1 MSLGTLTIDI
11 AANLARLESD
21 LGKAN
26 RLSAK
31 FAEDQRKRYARIG
44 KLIGG
49 AIATFATG
57 AFAGWIKESIDAADA
72 AAETAQTIGISIEA
86 YQGLS
91 FAASTAGVEQ
101 EGLTGA
107 LTKFN
112 KTISQ
117 AAAGG
122 KKQAAAFADI
132 GVSVRDANGNLKT
145 ADGLLL
151 EVADKFQGYA
161 DGANKTALAQ
171 DLFGKSGAKLIP
183 LLNSGKQG
191 ITDLMTQAQ
200 RLGLVMSAE
209 AAAAA
214 DTFNDN
220 LTVLSGASRGMA
232 NNIATGLLP
241 ALNDIGGLMLDL
253 ADNSDTAADSG
264 SGLGT
269 ILKAVTAIALALGT
283 ELQAGAIS
291 LAGFAAAA
299 VQAASGDF
307 AIAGETLKA
316 MKADID
322 AAEAKGAERIEKLFD
337 GTYAKKAQEA
347 AAVAREYAKELKRL
361 ERQNAEAAAAA
372 AAAAKATAKA
382 VAAIDKQVVA
392 LQEQAAT
399 VGMTTTQTALYKLA
413 QDGANESQLKSAAAA
428 LAVVDAYD
436 KSQKAIKDHTER
448 VTAFNAVQESTFTD
462 GQKLLDEYQTKVE
475 TLRKSLNAGDINQ
488 TQYDNVMDGLDK
500 GLSKAQDKL
509 TETKDVMSVFADEA
523 ARNAQDAFANFLFDP
538 FADGVDGMAANF
550 GKVLQRMVAEAAAA
564 QLMQDALGKVG
575 ADGERTGGFLSAGL
589 KAASTFFGFGGGKAV
604 GGPVEAGKLYEVG
617 ENDAP
622 EMFMAN
628 GRQFLIPGNSGSIKP
643 QGVTGGRSTQV
654 FNITTPDA
662 NSFRAS
668 QRQIAR
674 RAKSQMSQT

>member
-26 RLSAK
+26 RMSQK
-31 FAEDQRKRYARIG
+31 FAEDQQKRYARIG

-72 AAETAQTIGISIEA
+72 AAETAQSIGISIEA

-151 EVADKFQGYA
+151 EVADKFQGYT

-191 ITDLMTQAQ
+191 ITDLTDQAQ

-214 DTFNDN
+214 DEFNDN
-220 LTVLSGASRGMA
+220 LTVLAGVSRGMA
-232 NNIATGLLP
+232 NNLAADLLP
-241 ALNDIGGLMLDL
+241 ALKDISGLMIDL
-253 ADNSDTAADSG
+253 ADNSDTAADKT

-269 ILKAVTAIALALGT
+269 VLKTVTAIAISLGT
-283 ELQAGAIS
+283 QLQMEAIS

-299 VQAASGDF
+299 SQAASGDF
-307 AIAGETLKA
+307 AIAADTLKT
-316 MKADID
+316 MKADMD
-322 AAEAKGAERIEKLFD
+322 AAEAKGAERIDKLFD
-337 GTYAKKAQEA
+337 GSYAKKADEA
-347 AAVAREYAKELKRL
+347 SAVVKVYTKTL
-361 ERQNAEAAAAA
+361 ERQTGASEETAK
-372 AAAAKATAKA
+372 AAAKAA
-382 VAAIDKQVVA
+382 AAIDKQIES
-392 LQEQAAT
+392 LKEQAAT
-399 VGMTTTQTALYKLA
+399 VGMTTTQATMYKLA
-413 QDGANESQLKSAAAA
+413 QDGATKAQLDSAAAA
-428 LAVVDAYD
+428 LAIVDAYD
-436 KSQKAIKDHTER
+436 QSQKAIKDQAER
-448 VTAFNAVQESTFTD
+448 LADFKTVQESTFTD
-462 GQKLLDEYQTKVE
+462 GQKLLNDYQKDVE
-475 TLRKSLNAGDINQ
+475 KLRKSLNAGDINQ

-500 GLSKAQDKL
+500 GLSKSQDKL

-523 ARNAQDAFANFLFDP
+523 ARNMQSAFADFLFDP

-550 GKVLQRMVAEAAAA
+550 GKVIQRMIAEAAAA
-564 QLMQDALGKVG
+564 QLMDSIFG
-575 ADGERTGGFLSAGL
+575 AVSKDTGSRGGGLLSAGL
-589 KAASTFFGFGGGKAV
+589 SAAGEFFGFAGGKAV

-617 ENDAP
+617 ENNAA
-622 EMFMAN
+622 ELFMSN
-628 GRQFLIPGNSGSIKP
+628 GRQYMIPGNSGSIKP
-643 QGVTGGRSTQV
+643 QGVASDRNTQI
-654 FNITTPDA
+654 FNINTPDA

-668 QRQIAR
+668 QRQISR
-674 RAKSQMSQT
+674 RAKQQMSQT